1 VAWTNLENVWADETA
16 RIPLDPAADNQLSP
30 ESLTA
35 ELKEVIETLEVVVEN
50 GTSVERLNFT
60 EEPKTYIVVGGSVLA
75 RGLTLEGLSVSFF
88 LRTSR
93 QYDTLLQMG
102 RWFGFRHGYSDLP
115 RLWTTRDLA
124 SNFRALSRIE
134 NEIREDI
141 AQYRAHNASPLDLA
155 VKVREIPGLAITSAA
170 KMRHAYRT
178 SVSFEG
184 KHVQTIRFDHRA
196 DSVISRNWNAAA
208 TLIDD
213 AKARGSF
220 DEGKHLFTQ
229 VPIDV
234 VRKFVRTYQIC
245 EKHLDLRQDL
255 LLSYLDRAGDAL
267 PLWNVSIVSPEKGR
281 RSTRPMGFLGEVS
294 TNRRSKLAESDESA
308 DIKALMS
315 KRDILV
321 DADSLEV
328 RPKESWEDLKRR
340 RPPVPL
346 LLLYPIE
353 AESRPLRQKAEESGA
368 PTRVA
373 LDAVDDLIG
382 IGVVFPGARD
392 RSGNYFSVE
401 LDIPTPEQ
409 LEDEDSQ
416 GQADE

>member
-1 VAWTNLENVWADETA
+1 
-16 RIPLDPAADNQLSP
+16 
-30 ESLTA
+30 
-35 ELKEVIETLEVVVEN
+35 
-50 GTSVERLNFT
+50 
-60 EEPKTYIVVGGSVLA
+60 
-75 RGLTLEGLSVSFF
+75 
-88 LRTSR
+88 
-93 QYDTLLQMG
+93 
-102 RWFGFRHGYSDLP
+102 
-115 RLWTTRDLA
+115 
-124 SNFRALSRIE
+124 
-134 NEIREDI
+134 
-141 AQYRAHNASPLDLA
+141 
-155 VKVREIPGLAITSAA
+155 
-170 KMRHAYRT
+170 
-178 SVSFEG
+178 
-184 KHVQTIRFDHRA
+184 
-196 DSVISRNWNAAA
+196 
-208 TLIDD
+208 
-213 AKARGSF
+213 
-220 DEGKHLFTQ
+220 
-229 VPIDV
+229 
-234 VRKFVRTYQIC
+234 
-245 EKHLDLRQDL
+245 
-255 LLSYLDRAGDAL
+255 
-267 PLWNVSIVSPEKGR
+267 
-281 RSTRPMGFLGEVS
+281 
-294 TNRRSKLAESDESA
+294 
-308 DIKALMS
+308 MS